1 MDIVKLPKCLY
12 LESSAT
18 TGTPF
23 PNPYFTT
30 QEALSRNEQKQ
41 GKRILDAGE
50 KRLKKGKK
58 IHSHL
63 LLLRVKII
71 ILCSDDL
78 SPHSGQGT
86 PNTGLGIL
94 GKRSKKSTGL

>member
-1 MDIVKLPKCLY
+1 MEFGEDRKITDSEMDIVKLPKCFY

-58 IHSHL
+58 NPFPPAPAPCQNHHP
-63 LLLRVKII
+63 LLR
-71 ILCSDDL
+71 
-78 SPHSGQGT
+78 
-86 PNTGLGIL
+86 
-94 GKRSKKSTGL
+94 